1 MRYFAEY
8 ISDEADN
15 FRKKMSNLQVVVH
28 DHRYPALSGNC
39 ARFEKPLR
47 AKYLADQED
56 FFTFFVNSDTPSESI
71 YRV

>member
-8 ISDEADN
+8 ISDKADN

-47 AKYLADQED
+47 ANIWRIRK
-56 FFTFFVNSDTPSESI
+56 TFSLFSSTLTLLPN
-71 YRV
+71 R